1 MKKKKYVPIDLSDYQ
16 ISDEGLKEI
25 IKSVQLV
32 SSLQLAKILSK
43 PNDNSL
49 RVSRSKGTG
58 FKYYK
63 DPNGV
68 VYYNLDKNKNVFY
81 NFPEILNEM
90 ELIKNDR

>member
-49 RVSRSKGTG
+49 RVSRSKGT
-58 FKYYK
+58 
-63 DPNGV
+63 
-68 VYYNLDKNKNVFY
+68 
-81 NFPEILNEM
+81 
-90 ELIKNDR
+90 

>member
-1 MKKKKYVPIDLSDYQ
+1 MPIDLSDYQ

-49 RVSRSKGTG
+49 RVSQAKGQ
-58 FKYYK
+58 
-63 DPNGV
+63 D
-68 VYYNLDKNKNVFY
+68 
-81 NFPEILNEM
+81 LNITKIQT
-90 ELIKNDR
+90 ELFITIYLKS

>member
-1 MKKKKYVPIDLSDYQ
+1 MKKKKKYVPIDLSDYQ

-43 PNDNSL
+43 RNDNSL

-58 FKYYK
+58 FNYYK

-68 VYYNLDKNKNVFY
+68 VYYNL
-81 NFPEILNEM
+81 PEVLKQM
-90 ELIKNDR
+90 RIKL